1 MFADLLIPTL
11 QTDMITKHLGG
22 QIWYRSL
29 DPVKKTGPKN
39 NLKIIFCYPCLLG
52 KIKSTESFHTFL
64 SVSVYTVISKKK
76 TKKRNEIIS
85 DSFLA
90 IISLFIYIQATKC
103 TVYLQRWHAERA
115 TQYIAITAVINI
127 YSY

>member
-76 TKKRNEIIS
+76 TKKKGMKL
-85 DSFLA
+85 FLTV
-90 IISLFIYIQATKC
+90 SWRLFRYLFIYRRRN
-103 TVYLQRWHAERA
+103 VP
-115 TQYIAITAVINI
+115 YIYRDGMLNAPHSI
-127 YSY
+127 